1 MTPDSAVLIE
11 WETEGSFMKR
21 IAVMTLL
28 VLSGAA
34 MADYAVVSTID
45 APDTNISGLGFGNG
59 SLWAVDGTTEYA
71 YEVDP
76 QTGAVINSWY
86 IENTTRVPTGCTF
99 ANSTLYIACGTPPN
113 ITLGYCYK
121 YTSAG
126 VYSGMFSL
134 DC

>member
-1 MTPDSAVLIE
+1 MKYLLEIVILLMFSGVAV
-11 WETEGSFMKR
+11 
-21 IAVMTLL
+21 
-28 VLSGAA
+28 
-34 MADYAVVSTID
+34 ADYQIVSTID

-76 QTGAVINSWY
+76 ATGAVINSWY
-86 IENTTRVPTGCTF
+86 IENTTRIPTGCTF
-99 ANSTLYIACGTPPN
+99 ANNTLYIACGNPPN
-113 ITLGYCYK
+113 LTLSYCYK

-126 VYSGMFSL
+126 AYSGMFSL

>member
-1 MTPDSAVLIE
+1 MKFCIASVLMLMF
-11 WETEGSFMKR
+11 TG
-21 IAVMTLL
+21 V
-28 VLSGAA
+28 A
-34 MADYAVVSTID
+34 MADYQIVSTID

-76 QTGAVINSWY
+76 ATGNVINSWY
-86 IENTTRVPTGCTF
+86 IENAARVTTGCTF
-99 ANSTLYIACGTPPN
+99 ANNTLYVACGTPPN
-113 ITLGYCYK
+113 ITGAYCYK

-126 VYSGMFSL
+126 AYSGMFSL

>member
-1 MTPDSAVLIE
+1 
-11 WETEGSFMKR
+11 MKR

-99 ANSTLYIACGTPPN
+99 ANNTLYIACGTPPN
-113 ITLGYCYK
+113 ITLAYCYK

-126 VYSGMFSL
+126 AYSGMFSL